1 MWLRESEK
9 NQRNGLPQ
17 KSRGC
22 LQKRRT
28 AEQDQMLSSG
38 GSLRHSIGLN
48 SDEVPVRR
56 IVLDQRQQPD

>member
-9 NQRNGLPQ
+9 IKGMDCHRNQEDVSRRGGLL
-17 KSRGC
+17 SRIKCC
-22 LQKRRT
+22 LV
-28 AEQDQMLSSG
+28 G

-48 SDEVPVRR
+48 SDEVPVRT